1 MALHEKFERP
11 RSHQKALDDL
21 IGKAYADSRLTA
33 QQKAVLICLAW
44 HAKNRAGESY
54 PSQTTIAGLTSV
66 CVSLVGRAIK
76 VLSQLGYIEKRDRHR
91 KDGGKTSCLIIIHG
105 MQYFPE
111 DYQNPSKTTAGPA
124 ATDSAPNVRYSQDTT
139 GIGMG
144 YGTKKEENL
153 KEDSLTR
160 AKGVEEGD
168 AESLQFSEMQEKGP
182 DVVTAALKPTSQVL
196 LKFISYLSANR
207 QSLHQE
213 DYDAIK
219 RFQIRPEFC
228 SGVATA
234 KDRAS
239 EPELHRQLSLFFRKR
254 PNMQRPA
261 ASQIDAIVRDL
272 REMPASVARLALL
285 RIDDIYKPGWK
296 IPPTAANLR
305 KAVEE
310 EIRMMTVFSNAQVCF
325 EMSRNAFEE
334 RQRDRR
340 ITTDAG
346 HALCCR

>member
-54 PSQTTIAGLTSV
+54 PSQATIAGLTGV

-76 VLSQLGYIEKRDRHR
+76 VLCQLGYIEKRDRRR
-91 KDGGKTSCLIIIHG
+91 KDGGKTTCLIIIHG

-124 ATDSAPNVRYSQDTT
+124 ATDSEPNVRYAQDTT

-153 KEDSLTR
+153 KKDSLMG
-160 AKGVEEGD
+160 AKTVEEEGK
-168 AESLQFSEMQEKGP
+168 EKIQFSEMQGDRP
-182 DVVTAALKPTSQVL
+182 DVIIAALKPTSQVL

-213 DYDAIK
+213 DYDAIN

-228 SGVATA
+228 SAVAAA
-234 KDRAS
+234 KDRMS
-239 EPELHRQLSLFFRKR
+239 EPELRRQLSLFFTKR
-254 PNMQRPA
+254 PQMQRPA

-272 REMPASVARLALL
+272 REMPAFVARLALV
-285 RIDDIYKPGWK
+285 RIDEIYKPGWR
-296 IPPTAANLR
+296 IPPTVGNIR
-305 KAVEE
+305 NAVAD
-310 EIRMMTVFSNAQVCF
+310 EIRLMTVFTNAEVCF
-325 EMSRNAFEE
+325 EMSRTSFDE
-334 RQRDRR
+334 RQRGRKLA
-340 ITTDAG
+340 TTASYVG
-346 HALCCR
+346 C